1 MWTLRQGINNL
12 IGPHHNIFEDR
23 NRLGFLLT
31 ITATRRTVRAYPNNP
46 LYPQGK
52 PDACRLGISAVL
64 RTPYGGHLT
73 VELFARPHNDPV
85 IRISSN
91 FFTSPKGMSAHLLKF
106 LAIYLRR
113 EHLQKYPY
121 PKVKLNLHSRELSS
135 KHSTSSPS

>member
-1 MWTLRQGINNL
+1 MWALRQGINNL

-46 LYPQGK
+46 LYPPREARCLPPWHLRSPK
-52 PDACRLGISAVL
+52 DSLR
-64 RTPYGGHLT
+64 RTPNGGT
-73 VELFARPHNDPV
+73 FRSAHNDPV